1 MDDII
6 NKVYKSLPKEPEK
19 PKEPE
24 NPTEDDSRAYQQK
37 LAKYESKLA
46 EIEKRKALKLWYAD
60 VFLPGVVGTQL
71 SKTIRENHHICE
83 KKELWNKDRIIVES
97 LTEGYGLFLLENN
110 QEKALAIAEEL
121 AKNHKYKPPDYN
133 KDDATTHKYHKC
145 KFTSSYG
152 GQGKGLEK
160 GARAFWEKMT
170 QKIKDVRQKDAKRGF
185 KRHIELLELIQVAHG
200 KLSSTEPEQQS
211 GNKRKAEEEGDDFN
225 DDDSKYLMVVGEDG
239 RMMKLKYE
247 SDADLEVGALE
258 EDSSEEEATVEESEE
273 DDEEDDEE
281 NDDEEGED

>member
-1 MDDII
+1 MDDIFD
-6 NKVYKSLPKEPEK
+6 KVYKSLPKEPEK

-60 VFLPGVVGTQL
+60 VFLPGVVGTHL
-71 SKTIRENHHICE
+71 SKTVRESHHICE
-83 KKELWNKDRIIVES
+83 KMELWNKDRIIVES

-110 QEKALAIAEEL
+110 QEKALAIAKEL
-121 AKNHKYKPPDYN
+121 VKDHKFKAPDYN
-133 KDDATTHKYHKC
+133 KDDATTHQYHKC

-160 GARAFWEKMT
+160 GARGFLDKMT
-170 QKIKDVRQKDAKRGF
+170 QKIREIRQKDASKGF
-185 KRHIELLELIQVAHG
+185 KRHIELLELIKVAH
-200 KLSSTEPEQQS
+200 KVVSSTEPEQQS

-239 RMMKLKYE
+239 KMMRLKYE
-247 SDADLEVGALE
+247 SDADLEVGALQ
-258 EDSSEEEATVEESEE
+258 EDSSEEEATDEAEE
-273 DDEEDDEE
+273 DEEED
-281 NDDEEGED
+281 